1 MSIKTYAKNAN
12 PIEYMK
18 FESNNIEDYKDF
30 LKDDYKGQVS
40 FEDGKVCVKT
50 DWGDYSG
57 EKGYVIIKYG
67 PGDYNL
73 VEPSIFDKTYE
84 KLSDGTAV
92 KTAKVEAMEYN
103 GKNHLEVL
111 IFAEKNVELGT
122 HGGLAIRTLE
132 GLANIKEG
140 DYIIKGVKGEFY
152 PNDKETFE
160 KNYHEVKNDNGD
172 KVENND
178 NKVLKEAEILNK
190 EVDNM
195 LKNQDAYKAV
205 EKELTP
211 KYDEFDKKDDKE
223 TLKELNND
231 FDDDKEQSYDWDDSY
246 DSYE

>member
-1 MSIKTYAKNAN
+1 MSVKTYSKNAN

-18 FESNNIEDYKDF
+18 FESNNPDDYKEF

-40 FEDGKVCVKT
+40 FEDGKICVET

-57 EKGYVIIKYG
+57 DKGYIIIKYG
-67 PGDYNL
+67 PGDYNI

-92 KTAKVEAMEYN
+92 KTAKVEAMEYT
-103 GKNHLEVL
+103 GKNHLEVIL
-111 IFAEKNVELGT
+111 FAGNNVEFGD

-160 KNYHEVKNDNGD
+160 KNYHEVKSDSDGKIEKNDTLRGS
-172 KVENND
+172 
-178 NKVLKEAEILNK
+178 EILNNEK
-190 EVDNM
+190 FNI
-195 LKNQDAYKAV
+195 LKNEDAYKAV

-211 KYDEFDKKDDKE
+211 KYDEIDEKTDQKE
-223 TLKELNND
+223 VEELNKD
-231 FDDDKEQSYDWDDSY
+231 FDDDTESSWDDY
-246 DSYE
+246 WDDCE